1 MECISVQ
8 RRDVAVKPK
17 KLRRAGVIPAV
28 VFGKAVPES
37 ISIQLD
43 EKTTRR
49 LIRTKREGSKLELDI
64 EGERIPVQIKEKRLN
79 LLNHEIEHMSF
90 QTLTRGEKVNS
101 VIHIILA
108 NDDKISGTLERMLLE
123 IPYASLPRDMI
134 DTITVDLDGIK
145 AGTIITV
152 QDIPE
157 LMSDKIELKVDPES
171 ICCVSARENS
181 RRLSRRKL
189 RNERCDRAEG
199 QAQEIWQRYSDGLIP
214 GQNCRCI

>member
-1 MECISVQ
+1 
-8 RRDVAVKPK
+8 
-17 KLRRAGVIPAV
+17 
-28 VFGKAVPES
+28 
-37 ISIQLD
+37 
-43 EKTTRR
+43 
-49 LIRTKREGSKLELDI
+49 
-64 EGERIPVQIKEKRLN
+64 
-79 LLNHEIEHMSF
+79 MSF

-157 LMSDKIELKVDPES
+157 LMSDKIELKLDPES
-171 ICCVSARENS
+171 IVLRISE
-181 RRLSRRKL
+181 RRQQKAQQ
-189 RNERCDRAEG
+189 EEAE
-199 QAQEIWQRYSDGLIP
+199 E
-214 GQNCRCI
+214 

>member
-43 EKTTRR
+43 EKTARQ

-79 LLNHEIEHMSF
+79 IM
-90 QTLTRGEKVNS
+90 R
-101 VIHIILA
+101 
-108 NDDKISGTLERMLLE
+108 
-123 IPYASLPRDMI
+123 
-134 DTITVDLDGIK
+134 
-145 AGTIITV
+145 
-152 QDIPE
+152 
-157 LMSDKIELKVDPES
+157 
-171 ICCVSARENS
+171 
-181 RRLSRRKL
+181 
-189 RNERCDRAEG
+189 
-199 QAQEIWQRYSDGLIP
+199 
-214 GQNCRCI
+214 

>member
-43 EKTTRR
+43 EKTARQ

-90 QTLTRGEKVNS
+90 QTLTRGEKVDS

-157 LMSDKIELKVDPES
+157 LMSDKIELKLDPES
-171 ICCVSARENS
+171 IVLRISE
-181 RRLSRRKL
+181 RRQQKAQQ
-189 RNERCDRAEG
+189 EEAE
-199 QAQEIWQRYSDGLIP
+199 E
-214 GQNCRCI
+214 